1 MVLCKLIFVN
11 VSSRNVI
18 IQVSYKVW
26 RLHINQWAI
35 PQLTIFS
42 GGQLQKLMKP
52 PAWGQIS

>member
-26 RLHINQWAI
+26 RPHINQWAI

-42 GGQLQKLMKP
+42 GDQLQKLMKP
-52 PAWGQIS
+52 PHNSV